1 MKKICITGG
10 VAAILA
16 TLVLAAGAWAETPAK
31 TPPAPAAK
39 PEARQLALQ
48 ATQWTGDFDGMLE
61 RRLIRVRLPYSR
73 SLYFNDKGR
82 ERGIAAD
89 AVRDFE
95 RWLNKKYAKQLGKRP
110 LTMVIIPSTRDKLLP
125 GVVQG
130 LGDIAVGNITITDA
144 RRRATT
150 RASWR

>member
-1 MKKICITGG
+1 
-10 VAAILA
+10 V
-16 TLVLAAGAWAETPAK
+16 
-31 TPPAPAAK
+31 
-39 PEARQLALQ
+39 
-48 ATQWTGDFDGMLE
+48 
-61 RRLIRVRLPYSR
+61 
-73 SLYFNDKGR
+73 
-82 ERGIAAD
+82 RGIFAD

-110 LTMVIIPSTRDKLLP
+110 LTLVIIPSTRDKLLP

>member
-1 MKKICITGG
+1 MRAAGQGTSPGCQERRKGG
-10 VAAILA
+10 V
-16 TLVLAAGAWAETPAK
+16 V
-31 TPPAPAAK
+31 
-39 PEARQLALQ
+39 
-48 ATQWTGDFDGMLE
+48 
-61 RRLIRVRLPYSR
+61 
-73 SLYFNDKGR
+73 
-82 ERGIAAD
+82 RGIFAD

-110 LTMVIIPSTRDKLLP
+110 LTLVIIPSTRDKLLP